1 MKTPKLNGLLAFF
14 ATAAMVSC
22 KSDDKK
28 SDDKKP
34 VTETNSTTTTTTI
47 TETTT
52 IDNTDRADASG
63 NGANS
68 ETRASNATASSKSV
82 KATVKSGTK
91 KDNEDPDILVTR
103 TKDGTDAENHDG
115 NPYTKNDQ
123 TPQPTGPPIK

>member
-1 MKTPKLNGLLAFF
+1 MKTRTINGMLAFF
-14 ATAAMVSC
+14 ATAILVSC
-22 KSDDKK
+22 K

-52 IDNTDRADASG
+52 IDSSDRADVSG
-63 NGANS
+63 TDVSSG
-68 ETRASNATASSKSV
+68 TKVSNA
-82 KATVKSGTK
+82 KATVKSTNTVK
-91 KDNEDPDILVTR
+91 SVKNKSKEDPDILVTR